1 MSSRDDDHA
10 PRALAGV
17 RDPLEDRQAADPH
30 TERPGPSVP
39 DPAPTPPN
47 EPAPGG
53 TVLSRPRTLLLVPYV
68 VLTLGLAFMAVAG
81 NGGVG
86 DLADLDRGR
95 VGFAAGAVLFGILTW
110 QVLQHRIV
118 LQGRFLHHRAAAWR
132 PPVDLDRLAS
142 AGIER
147 IAMGGRRAMGVRA
160 PILVLRDLDDR
171 SVMIDRVS
179 GDVEPLYRE
188 LARRFD
194 AGDPVIDGSIAARV
208 DRLREPPTD

>member
-1 MSSRDDDHA
+1 M
-10 PRALAGV
+10 
-17 RDPLEDRQAADPH
+17 
-30 TERPGPSVP
+30 
-39 DPAPTPPN
+39 
-47 EPAPGG
+47 
-53 TVLSRPRTLLLVPYV
+53 LSRPRTLPLVPYV